1 MFIKKHTRRLLAL
14 AAAFL
19 AFMPFWGSAA
29 VAQTNV
35 PIIFIHGAAGSGAQ
49 YQSQA
54 MRFTSNG
61 FPANYIRVFEYDSQQ
76 SASSQITPL
85 DNFINSVRSELG
97 VSKVNI
103 VAHSLGTFITASY
116 LDSRLRAAKVAKYVG
131 IDGATGWFCPGS
143 VPCMGVWGQGSSLR
157 RLGSNNVRLST
168 QSHVQV
174 CTSAESFAAQYNFLM
189 GRTPPQGSTI
199 ATQSSFQISGR
210 AVNFPANT
218 GANGATLRIY
228 AVNATNG
235 ARTASIPIGTFS
247 IGSTG
252 AWGPITVSSQQ
263 HYEFE
268 VVRSGLPTVHSYSQP
283 FLRASN
289 LVRLNLSPAG
299 SGTLTNTNVSDFHS
313 AMVITRYKEWWT
325 SQSSATNDRITIT
338 TVSGNLG
345 TFGPHDLL
353 SRLTSNGA
361 IGIHVHDDTATP
373 RSTSLNTLS
382 YFSSLPFQT
391 GVDVYMPAFIPN
403 PNGYIEVANTP
414 RGNTARIQRISVP
427 NWASSG
433 HRISVEFN
441 DYVQ

>member
-1 MFIKKHTRRLLAL
+1 MSIATLISRRVRFAGALIAVLSLWGGAAL
-14 AAAFL
+14 AQ
-19 AFMPFWGSAA
+19 SY
-29 VAQTNV
+29 T
-35 PIIFIHGAAGSGAQ
+35 PIVFIHGAAGSGAQ

-54 MRFTSNG
+54 MRFATNG

-116 LDSRLRAAKVAKYVG
+116 LDSSIRAAKVAKYIG
-131 IDGATGWFCPGS
+131 IDGDTAFSCPGR
-143 VPCMGVWGQGSSLR
+143 VPCMGIWGQGSSLR
-157 RLGSNNVRLST
+157 RLGSTNVRFSS

-174 CTSAESFAAQYNFLM
+174 CTSAESFGAQYNFLM

-199 ATQSSFQISGR
+199 ASQSTFAISGR

-218 GANGATLRIY
+218 GASGATLRIW
-228 AVNATNG
+228 AVSASTG
-235 ARTASIPIGTFS
+235 ARTSSSPLATFS

-252 AWGPITVSSQQ
+252 NWGPVTVSSGER
-263 HYEFE
+263 YEFE
-268 VVRSGLPTVHSYSQP
+268 VLRSGLPTVHIYSQP

-299 SGTLTNTNVSDFHS
+299 SGTLTNTNVSDLHS
-313 AMVITRYKEWWT
+313 ALVITRYKEWFT
-325 SQSSATNDRITIT
+325 SKTSGNDRLTIT
-338 TVSGNLG
+338 TNHPSLG
-345 TFGPHDLL
+345 SFGPH
-353 SRLTSNGA
+353 SVFTRVTSNSA
-361 IGIHVHDDTATP
+361 IGVHVHDDTATP
-373 RSTSLNTLS
+373 RSTSLSELG
-382 YFSSLPFQT
+382 YFASLPFQT
-391 GVDVYMPAFIPN
+391 GVDVYMPASLASPMGSIT
-403 PNGYIEVANTP
+403 IANAP
-414 RGNTARIQRISVP
+414 RGDTTRMQTIVTP